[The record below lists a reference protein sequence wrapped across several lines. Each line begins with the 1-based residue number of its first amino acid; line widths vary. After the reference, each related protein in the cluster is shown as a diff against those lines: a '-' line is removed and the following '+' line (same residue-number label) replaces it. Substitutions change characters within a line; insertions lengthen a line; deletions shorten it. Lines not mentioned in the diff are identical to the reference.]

1 MAKIN
6 KSTQEIERRWL
17 LKEIPKEINLKNLSF
32 TEISQ
37 SYLSKKPVIR
47 LRSHDKKEFVLC
59 IKTQGDKK
67 SLARPE
73 TEVAISQKEYQSLM
87 RKSITEPIVKK
98 RYFFKYK
105 KLTIE
110 LDVFF
115 GYLSG
120 LIVIEAEFKSEKQA
134 VSFVAPEWF
143 GEEITGIKKYA
154 NSSLAKLKQN
164 DIYNLRKELID
175 YQLNIF
181 IEPTKKQIEI
191 AERLVDIYLKN
202 Y

>member
-134 VSFVAPEWF
+134 D
-143 GEEITGIKKYA
+143 KYY
-154 NSSLAKLKQN
+154 N
-164 DIYNLRKELID
+164 DIKIACKEIGENPSVGKNYTD
-175 YQLNIF
+175 ISEQLLGFKSGKHILF
-181 IEPTKKQIEI
+181 YHQISADEIEVIRILHESM
-191 AERLVDIYLKN
+191 DLKN
-202 Y
+202 RISE